1 MRMKIATHHVA
12 GEARALG
19 VALKESVAGRDLLT
33 LDVMEQWVGSP
44 LLNVPGAWVI

>member
-1 MRMKIATHHVA
+1 MRMKIATHNVA

-33 LDVMEQWVGSP
+33 LDVMAPWVGGH
-44 LLNVPGAWVI
+44 LLNVPRA